1 MAILSAMAYDE
12 ELAGRIRAALSF
24 TDGVTEKRMFGGLGF
39 MVNGHMVAAA
49 SRSGGLMLRLDP
61 AAGRTLVNGDT
72 VRYFRMNGRE
82 MGGWLCLE
90 QAAIDGEAALTAWL
104 ERGLAHVRT
113 LPPKLQGG
121 SRSA

>member
-82 MGGWLCLE
+82 MGGWLYLE

-104 ERGLAHVRT
+104 ERGLAHVGT
-113 LPPKLQGG
+113 LPPKEPGG
-121 SRSA
+121 RRSA

>member
-1 MAILSAMAYDE
+1 MAYDE

-24 TDGVTEKRMFGGLGF
+24 TEGVTERRMFGGLGF

-61 AAGRTLVNGDT
+61 TAGPALVNGDT

-82 MGGWLCLE
+82 MGGWLYLE
-90 QAAIDGEAALTAWL
+90 PSAIDGEPELTAWL
-104 ERGLAHVRT
+104 ERGLAHVGT
-113 LPPKLQGG
+113 LPPKEAGG
-121 SRSA
+121 RPPA